1 MTLSLFQPRRSD
13 KPVIGTQ
20 IHAGRRDR
28 RGWFFTGVATGFL
41 TWLRCRG
48 FSFLPRPQNRRGR
61 RLHFFLALN
70 EPKRWA

>member
-1 MTLSLFQPRRSD
+1 
-13 KPVIGTQ
+13 
-20 IHAGRRDR
+20 
-28 RGWFFTGVATGFL
+28 VATGFL